1 LCIRLKSCQQLPGN
15 QAGIVLIFSL
25 KTLKLQ
31 PLWRFFSLL
40 KNFKIPLAFP
50 IPSDKFSV
58 PFRQNA
64 NGCVHGKFRDCD
76 KMKARLY
83 EKYKNDVLPALKEK
97 RKYKN
102 VHQIPRLEKIVV
114 NMGVSASLEK
124 GAVDDASKD
133 LSLITGRKPAISMS
147 RHSIAQ
153 FKLRENQPIGCRV
166 TLRKDAMYE
175 FFDRLVATALPRIR
189 DFRGLSPRKFD
200 GRGNYTFGISDQTI
214 FPEIEMDKIKRT
226 QGMDVTIVT
235 SAPTNEEAL
244 DLLKM
249 MGFPFA
255 EK

>member
-1 LCIRLKSCQQLPGN
+1 MKS
-15 QAGIVLIFSL
+15 
-25 KTLKLQ
+25 
-31 PLWRFFSLL
+31 
-40 KNFKIPLAFP
+40 
-50 IPSDKFSV
+50 
-58 PFRQNA
+58 
-64 NGCVHGKFRDCD
+64 
-76 KMKARLY
+76 RLY
-83 EKYKNDVLPALKEK
+83 EKYKNDVVPALKEK
-97 RKYKN
+97 RKYAN
-102 VHQIPRLEKIVV
+102 VHQIPKMEKIIV
-114 NMGVSASLEK
+114 NMGISASLEK
-124 GAVDDASKD
+124 GAIEDAAKD
-133 LSLITGRKPAISMS
+133 LSQLTGRKPVISK
-147 RHSIAQ
+147 AKKAVAN

-214 FPEIEMDKIKRT
+214 FPEIELDKIKRT

-235 SAPTNEEAL
+235 SAPTNDEAQ